1 MRVIENSSGQGFKFR
16 RAYELEGVSPTVGTA
31 SITMALGCAVVIGA
45 AVAAG
50 PTQVSV
56 RTPSQPFEVKVFQ
69 LGAGPVKAGFKAV
82 KELDIEGALPPWAVQ
97 LNWIKSETGASVSAL
112 ANLFGVTRKAF
123 YSWLAGEAEPRV
135 ERVVKIEALYELLQ
149 SIHSVEVRSAI
160 VRLFDRQVNGESI
173 KDIFDSAVAH
183 TDLAERMTNA
193 IARLDKEISGS
204 VRRAQ
209 RAVRSGRVNADY
221 PSC

>member
-1 MRVIENSSGQGFKFR
+1 MRVIENNSVERYKFR
-16 RAYELEGVSPTVGTA
+16 KSYELDGFSPTVGTT
-31 SITMALGCAVVIGA
+31 SLTTVLGCAVVLGA

-56 RTPSQPFEVKVFQ
+56 RTPTQPYEVKVFQ
-69 LGAGPVKAGFKAV
+69 LGAGPVKDSFKAAKDLHV
-82 KELDIEGALPPWAVQ
+82 DGALPPWAVQ

-123 YSWLAGEAEPRV
+123 YSWLAAEAEPRV
-135 ERVVKIEALYELLQ
+135 ERVVKIEALYALLQ
-149 SIHSVEVRSAI
+149 SVPSVEERAAT
-160 VRLFDRQVNGESI
+160 VRLFERRADGESI

-183 TDLAERMTNA
+183 TDLAERMKNA

-204 VRRAQ
+204 VRRAH
-209 RAVRSGRVNADY
+209 RAVRSGRVDADF
-221 PSC
+221 PWC